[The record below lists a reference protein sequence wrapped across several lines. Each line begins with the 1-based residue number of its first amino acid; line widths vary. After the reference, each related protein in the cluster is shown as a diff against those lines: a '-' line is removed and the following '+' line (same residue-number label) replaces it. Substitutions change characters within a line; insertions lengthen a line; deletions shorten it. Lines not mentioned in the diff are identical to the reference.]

1 MESLKDQQYY
11 LLNKI
16 ERALTKQRKVE
27 NKIKMLMGL
36 LDIISQ
42 IIEQTEED
50 TDDDLFSI
58 DSISDDDI
66 ELMTI
71 DDN

>member
-1 MESLKDQQYY
+1 MQSLKDQQYY

-16 ERALTKQRKVE
+16 ERALTKQHKVE

-42 IIEQTEED
+42 IIEQTDED
-50 TDDDLFSI
+50 TDDDLFYI

-71 DDN
+71 DD